1 VYHPVY
7 GFCSSS
13 SLRSGQLR
21 KIFLAAG
28 RPLSTSFCSCECI
41 LNRKSFDGRTEL
53 IIIFP
58 IIIPGISILVALGF
72 FWLGAAVAAPNITS
86 AACGEGSASAASH
99 GGIGDSVAP
108 EGPVSSNFEAKFDY
122 RGRPRE
128 LAAQEGIVA
137 ADHGRCSDI
146 GAAVLKDGGNAVDAA
161 VATALCQGIYNP
173 MASGVGG
180 GHIML
185 IRLPNGTSEVID
197 AREVAPVAASEEM
210 FKGKPQAALVGGL
223 AAAVPLELRG
233 LHLAHSRHGVLPW
246 SRLVEPAAAVAE
258 GGFEAHPYLVSALEM
273 ANFTAYPELRDIFLI
288 NDAHTKTWRAPVV
301 NETCCK
307 RPQLAQLLRDVANE
321 GPDVLYQG
329 KYAAQF
335 AADIQGAGGIITVED
350 LSTAQAV
357 VEEPLR
363 THVMGVDV
371 VGPPPPSSAATIMT
385 ALLVLG
391 GYDLP
396 LAGSGSLGIHRA
408 AEAMKHAFALRM
420 SLGDPGSGES
430 SLVPHLKE
438 LLADMQSSEYADSLR
453 EMILDDGVLNTTMYG
468 GKWNILKSG
477 VMPED
482 HGTSH
487 MNVVDKDRMAVALT
501 STVNTGFGS
510 KVLSKSTGIILN
522 NQMDDFSTPGQPN
535 VYGIP
540 PSRSNFIVPGKK
552 PFSSMSPLV
561 VERGGQLRMVLGAS
575 GGPRIISAVLQ
586 TLLRVLAY
594 GEDAFSAVAG
604 PRVHHQLVPDVLY
617 GEAWTAGDVEFYYDN
632 STLHGLEARGHQ
644 VLPSAWGA
652 VVQAVV
658 ADPDPADDNENGNS
672 TTAAETG
679 MLRAVSDPR
688 KDGAPSACTLT

>member
-1 VYHPVY
+1 M
-7 GFCSSS
+7 
-13 SLRSGQLR
+13 
-21 KIFLAAG
+21 
-28 RPLSTSFCSCECI
+28 
-41 LNRKSFDGRTEL
+41 
-53 IIIFP
+53 
-58 IIIPGISILVALGF
+58 
-72 FWLGAAVAAPNITS
+72 
-86 AACGEGSASAASH
+86 
-99 GGIGDSVAP
+99 
-108 EGPVSSNFEAKFDY
+108 SSNFEAKFDY
-122 RGRPRE
+122 RGKPRE
-128 LAAQEGIVA
+128 VDSQNGIVS

-146 GAAVLKDGGNAVDAA
+146 GARILEEGGNAVDSA

-197 AREVAPVAASEEM
+197 AREVAPLAATEKM
-210 FKGKPQAALVGGL
+210 FKGKPKAALVGGL

-246 SRLVEPAAAVAE
+246 SRLVEPAAAIAE
-258 GGFEAHPYLVSALEM
+258 SGFEAHPYLVSALEM
-273 ANFTAYPELRDIFLI
+273 ANFTAQPELCDIFLI
-288 NDAHTKTWRAPVV
+288 HDAHKKSWRAPQV
-301 NETCCK
+301 NETCCR
-307 RPQLAQLLRDVANE
+307 RPQLAQLLRDVARD
-321 GPDVLYQG
+321 GPDVLYSG

-335 AADIQGAGGIITVED
+335 ASDIKEAGGIITTED
-350 LSTAQAV
+350 LDAAQAV
-357 VEEPLR
+357 VKAPLR
-363 THVMGVDV
+363 TRVLGVDII
-371 VGPPPPSSAATIMT
+371 GPPPPSSAATIMT
-385 ALLVLG
+385 ALLVLS
-391 GYDLP
+391 GYNLP

-408 AEAMKHAFALRM
+408 TEAMKHAFALRM
-420 SLGDPGSGES
+420 SLGDPGGEG
-430 SLVPHLKE
+430 SLVPHLNE
-438 LLADMQSSEYADSLR
+438 LLANMQSSEYADSLR

-468 GKWNILKSG
+468 GKWNILKGG
-477 VMPED
+477 VMEDD

-487 MNVVDKDRMAVALT
+487 LNVVDKDRMAVALT

-561 VERGGQLRMVLGAS
+561 VEREGQLRMVLGGS

-594 GEDAFSAVAG
+594 GEDVFSAVAG

-617 GEAWTAGDVEFYYDN
+617 GEAWTAGGVEFYYDN
-632 STLHGLEARGHQ
+632 STLHSLAARGHQ

-652 VVQAVV
+652 VVQAIV
-658 ADPDPADDNENGNS
+658 ADPDPSISSSSSVGDGDDIKRES
-672 TTAAETG
+672 G

-688 KDGAPSACTLT
+688 KDGAPSACSFDD

>member
-1 VYHPVY
+1 MRINSARGSAAELEMTRKTLFHGAVDEESQLDGPLAPHWW
-7 GFCSSS
+7 SSS
-13 SLRSGQLR
+13 ALQCDQLR
-21 KIFLAAG
+21 KVLRTVLLAAG
-28 RPLSTSFCSCECI
+28 
-41 LNRKSFDGRTEL
+41 
-53 IIIFP
+53 
-58 IIIPGISILVALGF
+58 ISVLVAGGF
-72 FWLGAAVAAPNITS
+72 FWLGATTAAPIMN
-86 AACGEGSASAASH
+86 AACGSNGSAS
-99 GGIGDSVAP
+99 GIGDTVAP
-108 EGPVSSNFEAKFDY
+108 EGPVSSTFEAKYDY
-122 RGRPRE
+122 RGRPRQV
-128 LAAQEGIVA
+128 AAQDGIVS

-146 GAAVLKDGGNAVDAA
+146 GATVLQDGGNAVDSA

-197 AREVAPVAASEEM
+197 AREVAPLAATETM
-210 FKGKPQAALVGGL
+210 FKGRPKAALVGGL

-246 SRLVEPAAAVAE
+246 SSLVEPSAIVAE
-258 GGFEAHPYLVSALEM
+258 LGFEAHPYLVSALEM
-273 ANFTAYPELRDIFLI
+273 ANFTAQPGLRDIFLI
-288 NDAHTKTWRAPVV
+288 KDVHKNAWRAPQV
-301 NETCCK
+301 NETCCR
-307 RPQLAQLLRDVANE
+307 RPQLAQLLRDVAKE
-321 GPDVLYQG
+321 GPNVLYKG

-335 AADIQGAGGIITVED
+335 ASDIQNAGGIITTED
-350 LSTAQAV
+350 LDAAQAV
-357 VEEPLR
+357 IKEPLR
-363 THVMGVDV
+363 THVLGVDI
-371 VGPPPPSSAATIMT
+371 VGPPPPSSAVTIMT

-391 GYDLP
+391 GYNLP

-420 SLGDPGSGES
+420 SLGDPGSSSGES

-438 LLADMQSSEYADSLR
+438 LLADMQSAEYADSLR
-453 EMILDDGVLNTTMYG
+453 DAILDDGVLNTTIYG
-468 GKWNILKSG
+468 GKWNILKGG
-477 VMPED
+477 VIPTD

-487 MNVVDKDRMAVALT
+487 MSVVDADRMAVALT

-510 KVLSKSTGIILN
+510 KVLSESTGIILN

-561 VERGGQLRMVLGAS
+561 VEREGKIHMVLGAS

-594 GEDAFSAVAG
+594 GEDVFSAVAG
-604 PRVHHQLVPDVLY
+604 PRVHHQLVPDILY
-617 GEAWTAGDVEFYYDN
+617 GEAWTAGGVEFYYDN
-632 STLHGLEARGHQ
+632 STLHALAARGHQ

-652 VVQAVV
+652 VVQAIV
-658 ADPDPADDNENGNS
+658 ADSDLAGEEANNS
-672 TTAAETG
+672 AAEMG

-688 KDGAPSACTLT
+688 KDGAPSACSFT

>member
-1 VYHPVY
+1 
-7 GFCSSS
+7 
-13 SLRSGQLR
+13 
-21 KIFLAAG
+21 
-28 RPLSTSFCSCECI
+28 
-41 LNRKSFDGRTEL
+41 
-53 IIIFP
+53 
-58 IIIPGISILVALGF
+58 
-72 FWLGAAVAAPNITS
+72 VAAQN
-86 AACGEGSASAASH
+86 
-99 GGIGDSVAP
+99 
-108 EGPVSSNFEAKFDY
+108 
-122 RGRPRE
+122 
-128 LAAQEGIVA
+128 GIVS

-146 GAAVLKDGGNAVDAA
+146 GATVLQDGGNAVDAA

-197 AREVAPVAASEEM
+197 AREVAPLAATESM
-210 FKGKPQAALVGGL
+210 FKGRPQAALVGGL

-246 SRLVEPAAAVAE
+246 SRLIEPSATVAE
-258 GGFEAHPYLVSALEM
+258 SGFEAHPYLVSALEM
-273 ANFTAYPELRDIFLI
+273 ANFTAHPELRDVFLI
-288 NDAHTKTWRAPVV
+288 KDVHKNSWRAPKL
-301 NETCCK
+301 NETCCR
-307 RPQLAQLLRDVANE
+307 RPQLAQLLRDVAKE
-321 GPDVLYQG
+321 GPNVLYKG
-329 KYAAQF
+329 KYAAHF
-335 AADIQGAGGIITVED
+335 ASDIQEAGGVITTDD
-350 LSTAQAV
+350 LDAAQALV
-357 VEEPLR
+357 KEALR
-363 THVMGVDV
+363 TSVFGVDI

-420 SLGDPGSGES
+420 SLGDPGSSSSSSGES
-430 SLVPHLKE
+430 SLVPHLKD
-438 LLADMQSSEYADSLR
+438 LLADMQSAKYADSLR
-453 EMILDDGVLNTTMYG
+453 DMILDDEVLNTTMYG
-468 GKWNILKSG
+468 GKWNILKGG
-477 VMPED
+477 VIPTD

-487 MNVVDKDRMAVALT
+487 MSVVDADRMAVALT

-561 VERGGQLRMVLGAS
+561 VEREGQLRMVLGAS

-594 GEDAFSAVAG
+594 GEDVFSAVAG
-604 PRVHHQLVPDVLY
+604 PRVHHQLVPDILY
-617 GEAWTAGDVEFYYDN
+617 GEAWTAGGVEFYYDN
-632 STLHGLEARGHQ
+632 STLHALAARGHQ
-644 VLPSAWGA
+644 VLPTAWGA
-652 VVQAVV
+652 VVQAIV
-658 ADPDPADDNENGNS
+658 ADPDLAGKEDNI
-672 TTAAETG
+672 TAEMG
-679 MLRAVSDPR
+679 MFKAVSDPR
-688 KDGAPSACTLT
+688 KDGAPSACSLT